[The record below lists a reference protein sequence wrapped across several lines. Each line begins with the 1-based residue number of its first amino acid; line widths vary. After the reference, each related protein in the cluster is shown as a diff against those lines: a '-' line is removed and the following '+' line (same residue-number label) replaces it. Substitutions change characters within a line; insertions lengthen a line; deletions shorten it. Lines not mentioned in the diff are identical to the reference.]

1 MRIRERD
8 SNMRHLKLR
17 SKIVILAALIL
28 VVFMGFITLYVL
40 PKVNQ
45 LIEDRTVDKLV
56 ELTDVAASEINRQYA
71 LFTEGQKTEELAKQ
85 DAIGSIKAL
94 RYDEDDYF
102 WINTLDGIMV
112 MHPTNSSLDGT
123 NVLGIQDPD
132 GKFLFQEMVDA
143 VKKDGLGV
151 IPYQWP
157 KPGSTEPQPKISYVT
172 VVEGWQWMIG
182 TGVYVDDLKE
192 IERQLLT
199 QVLIAS
205 LVILLLA
212 AGIVMIIVVPLNKN
226 LKYITAQTQ
235 KYSQMDFRED
245 IALSSGDELGVIS
258 GAFEKVRAEL
268 IDVIG
273 NLGHV
278 SGQIGES
285 SERIATSV
293 ITLKE
298 STFETSQSITEI
310 SAVIEETT
318 AAMHQ
323 VDETIEEARD
333 AIEVI
338 ASKASDGALNAS
350 SVSERAIVL
359 KSDAAN
365 SEKAAKQVYNDVKAR
380 LEKAIEQARE
390 VDKINTFLEGILNIS
405 SQTHL
410 LALNASIEAARAGEA
425 GRGFAVV
432 AGEIGKLADDSTNMV
447 SSIQKTVDFTKDAVA
462 ALISDANSILT
473 FIESHVLG
481 DYEKLIKI
489 GEQYNDDAS
498 VFNDIMMELS
508 AISQELTSSMT
519 TIAANVN
526 SVSQASE
533 QEAEQIE
540 KILTMTEA
548 VKRSTEILER
558 GIQQNSES
566 VGQLESDISKF
577 KI

>member
-1 MRIRERD
+1 
-8 SNMRHLKLR
+8 MRHLKLR

-40 PKVNQ
+40 PKVNR

-56 ELTDVAASEINRQYA
+56 ELTDVAASEIKRQHA
-71 LFTEGQKTEELAKQ
+71 LFTSGQKTEEQAMQ
-85 DAIGSIKAL
+85 DAIESIKVL

-102 WINTLDGIMV
+102 WINTLDGSMI
-112 MHPTNSSLDGT
+112 MHPTNPSLDGT
-123 NVLGIQDPD
+123 NVLGLQDPD
-132 GKFLFQEMVDA
+132 GKYFFQEMVDI
-143 VKKDGLGV
+143 VKSEGSGV
-151 IPYQWP
+151 VPYQWP

-172 VVEGWQWMIG
+172 VVEGWQWLIG
-182 TGVYVDDLKE
+182 TGVYVDDLNE

-226 LKYITAQTQ
+226 LKHITAQTQ
-235 KYSQMDFRED
+235 KYAQMDFRED
-245 IALSSGDELGVIS
+245 IALSSRDELGVIS

-285 SERIATSV
+285 SEYIATSV
-293 ITLKE
+293 NTLKE

-390 VDKINTFLEGILNIS
+390 VEKINTFLEGILNIS

-462 ALISDANSILT
+462 ALITDANSILT

-489 GEQYNDDAS
+489 GEQYNDDAG

-548 VKRSTEILER
+548 VKRSTEVLER
-558 GIQQNSES
+558 GIQQNRES

>member
-1 MRIRERD
+1 MIKE
-8 SNMRHLKLR
+8 
-17 SKIVILAALIL
+17 
-28 VVFMGFITLYVL
+28 
-40 PKVNQ
+40 
-45 LIEDRTVDKLV
+45 RTVDKLV
-56 ELTDVAASEINRQYA
+56 ELTDVASSEINRQYT
-71 LFTEGQKTEELAKQ
+71 LFTNGQKTEEQAKQ
-85 DAIGSIKAL
+85 DAIESIKAL

-112 MHPTNSSLDGT
+112 MHPTNPSLDGT
-123 NVLGIQDPD
+123 NILGLQDPD
-132 GKFLFQEMVDA
+132 GKYFFQEMVDI
-143 VKKDGLGV
+143 VKSEGSGV
-151 IPYQWP
+151 VPYQWP
-157 KPGSTEPQPKISYVT
+157 KPGNTEPQPKISYVT
-172 VVEGWQWMIG
+172 VVDGWQWLIG
-182 TGVYVDDLKE
+182 TGVYVDDLNE

-205 LVILLLA
+205 LVILILA
-212 AGIVMIIVVPLNKN
+212 AGIVMVIVIPLNKN
-226 LKYITAQTQ
+226 LKHITAQTQ
-235 KYSQMDFRED
+235 KYSQMDFREE
-245 IALSSGDELGVIS
+245 IALLSRDELGVIS

-268 IDVIG
+268 ISVIG

-285 SERIATSV
+285 SERIGTSI

-323 VDETIEEARD
+323 VDETIEEARN

-380 LEKAIEQARE
+380 LENAIEQARE
-390 VDKINTFLEGILNIS
+390 VEKINTFLEGILNIS

-447 SSIQKTVDFTKDAVA
+447 SSIKKTVDFTKDAVA

-548 VKRSTEILER
+548 VKRITEVLEQ

>member
-1 MRIRERD
+1 
-8 SNMRHLKLR
+8 MRHLKLR

>member
-1 MRIRERD
+1 
-8 SNMRHLKLR
+8 MRHLKLR
-17 SKIVILAALIL
+17 SKIVILATLIL

-40 PKVNQ
+40 PKVNR
-45 LIEDRTVDKLV
+45 LIEDRTIDKLI
-56 ELTDVAASEINRQYA
+56 ELTDVATSEVKRQHA
-71 LFTEGQKTEELAKQ
+71 LFVSGQKTEIQAKQ
-85 DAIGSIKAL
+85 DAIESVKAF
-94 RYDEDDYF
+94 RYDLDDYF
-102 WINTLDGIMV
+102 WINTIDGNMV
-112 MHPTNSSLDGT
+112 MHPTNPALDGT
-123 NVLGIQDPD
+123 NVLGMQDPD
-132 GKFLFQEMVDA
+132 GKYLFQEMVDL
-143 VKKDGLGV
+143 VNSNGSGV
-151 IPYQWP
+151 VPYQWP
-157 KPGSTEPQPKISYVT
+157 RPGSAEPQPKISYVT
-172 VVEGWQWMIG
+172 LVDGWDWVIG
-182 TGVYVDDLKE
+182 TGIYVDDLYE
-192 IERQLLT
+192 IERQLLI
-199 QVLIAS
+199 QVLIAAM
-205 LVILLLA
+205 VILLLA
-212 AGIVMIIVVPLNKN
+212 AVIVLVIVVPLNKN
-226 LKYITAQTQ
+226 LKHITIQTQ
-235 KYSQMDFRED
+235 KYAQMDFREEVSL
-245 IALSSGDELGVIS
+245 ATRDELGVIS

-273 NLGHV
+273 NLNNV
-278 SGQIGES
+278 SGRIGES
-285 SERIATSV
+285 SDHIGTS
-293 ITLKE
+293 ILTLKE
-298 STFETSQSITEI
+298 STVETSQSITEI

-350 SVSERAIVL
+350 SVSERAVL
-359 KSDAAN
+359 LRTDAEG
-365 SEKAAKQVYNDVKAR
+365 SEKVAKQIYNDVKSR

-447 SSIQKTVDFTKDAVA
+447 SSIQKTVDFTKEAVA
-462 ALISDANSILT
+462 ALISDSNSILT

-540 KILTMTEA
+540 RILTMTEA
-548 VKRSTEILER
+548 VKRSTERLEK
-558 GIQQNSES
+558 GIHENGES
-566 VGQLESDISKF
+566 VQQLESVISKF
-577 KI
+577 RI

>member
-1 MRIRERD
+1 
-8 SNMRHLKLR
+8 MRHLKLR

-40 PKVNQ
+40 PKVNR

-56 ELTDVAASEINRQYA
+56 ELTDVAASEIKRQHA
-71 LFTEGQKTEELAKQ
+71 LFTSGQKTEEQAMQ
-85 DAIGSIKAL
+85 DAIESIKVL

-102 WINTLDGIMV
+102 WINTLDGSMI
-112 MHPTNSSLDGT
+112 MHPTNPSLDGT
-123 NVLGIQDPD
+123 NVLGLQDPD
-132 GKFLFQEMVDA
+132 GKYFFQEMVDI
-143 VKKDGLGV
+143 VKSEGSGV
-151 IPYQWP
+151 VPYQWP

-172 VVEGWQWMIG
+172 VVEGWQWLIG
-182 TGVYVDDLKE
+182 TGVYVDDLNE

-226 LKYITAQTQ
+226 LKHITAQTQ
-235 KYSQMDFRED
+235 KYAQMDFRED
-245 IALSSGDELGVIS
+245 IALSSRDELGVIS

-285 SERIATSV
+285 SEHIATSV

-390 VDKINTFLEGILNIS
+390 VEKINTFLEGILNIS

-462 ALISDANSILT
+462 ALITDANSILT

-489 GEQYNDDAS
+489 GEQYNDDAG

-548 VKRSTEILER
+548 VKRSTEVLER
-558 GIQQNSES
+558 GIQQNRES